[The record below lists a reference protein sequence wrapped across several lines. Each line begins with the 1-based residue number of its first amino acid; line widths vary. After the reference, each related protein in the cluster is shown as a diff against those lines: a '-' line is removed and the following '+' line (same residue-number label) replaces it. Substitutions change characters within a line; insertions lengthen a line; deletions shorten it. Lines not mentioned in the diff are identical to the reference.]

1 MENLNVLQK
10 EIMSKFKLFPFKK
23 DNNNIYVAMTEKH
36 SKLDIEKL
44 RMIYNSNIIPM
55 IVSEDKLSRM
65 ISEHAGKETILS
77 EDIHFT
83 LNGYDLLIKN
93 AVDLK
98 ATDIHIEPF
107 NDSTLIRLRIDGD
120 LSDYKKLEINEY
132 MNLCSK
138 IKYLAGMDITE
149 KRLPQD
155 GQIIYSLN
163 NKKYDL
169 RISSIPTING
179 EKLVLRILYKDH
191 KINNMI
197 ELGFSVSQVQLLQ
210 KILNSSNGLIIIAG
224 PTGSGKTTTMYSL
237 INELDISKLN
247 ISTIEDPVE
256 YKINGINQININMKA
271 GLTFSVGL
279 RSVLRQDPDIVI
291 IGEIRDRDT
300 AEIAIRAAVTGH
312 KILSTI
318 HTNDTTGV
326 ILRLMDLGID
336 RHLIVE
342 ALTGIV
348 CQRLVKKLCNNC
360 KVSYEAKKEEK
371 QLLYISE
378 QQDLV
383 LYKPKGCTYCN
394 NSGYNGRTS
403 INEVIYFNSKIKEL
417 IIRGEDI
424 YKIKEHLKDFLD
436 TSIVSCCKKLVVSGL
451 TSLDEYIKYK
461 NQIYGE
467 V

>member
-1 MENLNVLQK
+1 MENLNLLQK
-10 EIMSKFKLFPFKK
+10 EIISKFKLFPFKK

-55 IVSEDKLSRM
+55 IVSEDKLSRL
-65 ISEHAGKETILS
+65 ISEHSGKDTSLS
-77 EDIHFT
+77 EDIHFA
-83 LNGYDLLIKN
+83 LNSYDLLIKN
-93 AVDLK
+93 AVNLK

-107 NDSTLIRLRIDGD
+107 NDSALIRLRIDGD
-120 LSDYKKLEINEY
+120 LSDYKNLELNEY
-132 MNLCSK
+132 TNLCSK
-138 IKYLAGMDITE
+138 IKYMAGMDITE

-155 GQIIYSLN
+155 GQIIYSLD

-179 EKLVLRILYKDH
+179 EKLALRILYKDY

-197 ELGFSVSQVQLLQ
+197 ELGFSTNQVELL
-210 KILNSSNGLIIIAG
+210 KNILNSSNGLIIIAG

-271 GLTFSVGL
+271 GLTFSAGL
-279 RSVLRQDPDIVI
+279 RSVLRQDPDVVI

-300 AEIAIRAAVTGH
+300 AEIAIRASVTGH

-318 HTNDTTGV
+318 HTNDAMGV

-360 KVSYEAKKEEK
+360 KVTYNANKEEK
-371 QLLYISE
+371 QLLYLPE
-378 QQDLV
+378 AQNLV
-383 LYKPKGCTYCN
+383 LYKPKGCIYCN
-394 NSGYNGRTS
+394 GSGYSGRTS
-403 INEVIYFNSKIKEL
+403 INEVIHFNSKIKEIL
-417 IIRGEDI
+417 IEGEGI
-424 YKIKEHLKDFLD
+424 YKIREQLKVFLD
-436 TSIVSCCKKLVVSGL
+436 NSIVSCCKKLVVSGT
-451 TSLDEYIKYK
+451 TSLEEYIKYK

-467 V
+467 I

>member
-1 MENLNVLQK
+1 MESLSVLQK
-10 EIMSKFKLFPFKK
+10 EIMNKFKLFPFKK

-55 IVSEDKLSRM
+55 IVSEDKLSKL
-65 ISEHAGKETILS
+65 ISEHSGKDILLS
-77 EDIHFT
+77 EDINFA
-83 LNGYDLLIKN
+83 LNSYDLLIKN
-93 AVDLK
+93 AVNLK

-107 NDSTLIRLRIDGD
+107 NDSALIRLRIDGD
-120 LSDYKKLEINEY
+120 LSDYKNLELNEY
-132 MNLCSK
+132 TNLCSK
-138 IKYLAGMDITE
+138 IKYVAGMDITE

-191 KINNMI
+191 KINNMM
-197 ELGFSVSQVQLLQ
+197 ELGFSLEQIQLLQ

-271 GLTFSVGL
+271 GLTFSIGL
-279 RSVLRQDPDIVI
+279 RSILRQDPDVII

-312 KILSTI
+312 KIMSTI
-318 HTNDTTGV
+318 HTNDTIGV
-326 ILRLMDLGID
+326 ILRLIDLGID
-336 RHLIVE
+336 KTLIIE
-342 ALTGIV
+342 ALAGIV

-360 KVSYEAKKEEK
+360 KVTYEANMEEK
-371 QLLYISE
+371 QLLYVSE
-378 QQDLV
+378 KQDLV
-383 LYKPKGCTYCN
+383 LYKPKGCIYCN
-394 NSGYNGRTS
+394 NSGYSGRTS
-403 INEVIYFNSKIKEL
+403 INEVIHFNSKIKEIL
-417 IIRGEDI
+417 
-424 YKIKEHLKDFLD
+424 IKEECSYRIKKQIEDFLD
-436 TSIVSCCKKLVVSGL
+436 SSIVSCCKKLVVNGT
-451 TSLDEYIKYK
+451 TSLEEYIKYK

-467 V
+467 I